1 MSPAPE
7 PAPEPEW
14 DPFQMTMQAT
24 FSPDEIEAVNQ
35 WLTETGKIEPGQ
47 SFADL
52 PADYKARIQK
62 RPEAFRAA
70 VLKGGAK

>member
-1 MSPAPE
+1 
-7 PAPEPEW
+7 
-14 DPFQMTMQAT
+14 MQAT
-24 FSPDEIEAVNQ
+24 FAPDQIEAVNH

-47 SFADL
+47 SFTDL
-52 PADYKARIQK
+52 PEDYKARIIK